1 MYPFVSIS
9 EDNVVALAFYGLDFD
24 DGDLEGDYVVG
35 EEWFLYAAAL
45 REPQEGDLWDFTIA
59 DPEPLHIVTE
69 YEAAEG
75 DVHALHDFFETV
87 ISPDGTW
94 MGIAYQQNLGLHPFE
109 DNEEQRY
116 IKFVRGNLSV

>member
-1 MYPFVSIS
+1 
-9 EDNVVALAFYGLDFD
+9 
-24 DGDLEGDYVVG
+24 
-35 EEWFLYAAAL
+35 L

-94 MGIAYQQNLGLHPFE
+94 MGIAYQQNIGLHPFE